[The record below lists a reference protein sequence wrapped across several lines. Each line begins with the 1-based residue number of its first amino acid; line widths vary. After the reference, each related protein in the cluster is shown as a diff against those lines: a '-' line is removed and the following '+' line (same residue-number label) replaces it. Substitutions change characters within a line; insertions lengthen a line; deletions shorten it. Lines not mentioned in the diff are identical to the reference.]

1 MSDSSTAR
9 DDGYF
14 KRTRQDRLRSIQCL
28 GGASSF
34 WQGFWRAQLGF
45 RFRRSNES
53 KNRVERVR
61 SIESR
66 PRPSRATQLRGE
78 SKSIRIFRYFSGR
91 RDHLG
96 TGNGARY
103 RSFGRIST
111 RKPGPPHRMFQYGP
125 WEK

>member
-45 RFRRSNES
+45 KISSARRMSRVESNES
-53 KNRVERVR
+53 D
-61 SIESR
+61 
-66 PRPSRATQLRGE
+66 Q
-78 SKSIRIFRYFSGR
+78 
-91 RDHLG
+91 
-96 TGNGARY
+96 
-103 RSFGRIST
+103 
-111 RKPGPPHRMFQYGP
+111 
-125 WEK
+125 